1 MSAIATMS
9 ALPLSSIEHG
19 MSIIS
24 CLSGGMTTAFPSAKV
39 TEDNISNSMVVICL
53 TLMFFLQRVLSVY
66 ALCCK
71 NKNIYVNNPHL
82 VASVAVFAVKKCYI
96 FSCSDIFS

>member
-1 MSAIATMS
+1 MLFVEYAN
-9 ALPLSSIEHG
+9 LFL
-19 MSIIS
+19 
-24 CLSGGMTTAFPSAKV
+24 FR
-39 TEDNISNSMVVICL
+39 N
-53 TLMFFLQRVLSVY
+53 TLFVMKTLNDDKRVLSVY

-71 NKNIYVNNPHL
+71 DKNIYVNNCVSQINDPHL